1 MYAEKYFIVGTME
14 INALKEAV
22 EKALDEVRPM
32 LRNDGGDVEL
42 VGVNAEGIVLVKLR
56 GACSGCPSSAIT
68 LKQGIER
75 TIMERVPSVTAV
87 QSIG

>member
-1 MYAEKYFIVGTME
+1 MAAI
-14 INALKEAV
+14 KEEV

-32 LRNDGGDVEL
+32 LQRDGGDVEL
-42 VGVNAEGIVLVKLR
+42 VGVNSEGVVLVKLR
-56 GACSGCPSSAIT
+56 GACSGCPSSTIT

-75 TIMERVPSVTAV
+75 TIKERVPGVTAV

>member
-1 MYAEKYFIVGTME
+1 M
-14 INALKEAV
+14 KEAV

-32 LRNDGGDVEL
+32 LVRDGGNIEL
-42 VGVNAEGIVLVKLR
+42 IGVNPQGVVLVRLK

-68 LKQGIER
+68 LRGHVER
-75 TIMERVPSVTAV
+75 ILKERVPGVTAV